1 MLVIVETFTTF
12 SEKDTGTGAWGCWVV
27 LAGRGDVVLSL
38 WKFSSD
44 SLFYPIFISI
54 QQLLVL

>member
-12 SEKDTGTGAWGCWVV
+12 SEKDTGPGARGCWVV
-27 LAGRGDVVLSL
+27 LAGRSDVVSIKS

-44 SLFYPIFISI
+44 SLFYPIFTSI
-54 QQLLVL
+54 